1 MHESTSYLV
10 LVRVKRRGQVGQ
22 ASKKSSGRA
31 LATGAEG
38 GKFES
43 CALKS
48 NLARAQG
55 QRAGKAARLRRA
67 EVQGKGLKNVPT
79 KVTLR
84 YIGA

>member
-1 MHESTSYLV
+1 MV
-10 LVRVKRRGQVGQ
+10 LVRVTLSEGGKGAPV

-67 EVQGKGLKNVPT
+67 EGRGKGLKKVPT
-79 KVTLR
+79 KVNLKV
-84 YIGA
+84 GA